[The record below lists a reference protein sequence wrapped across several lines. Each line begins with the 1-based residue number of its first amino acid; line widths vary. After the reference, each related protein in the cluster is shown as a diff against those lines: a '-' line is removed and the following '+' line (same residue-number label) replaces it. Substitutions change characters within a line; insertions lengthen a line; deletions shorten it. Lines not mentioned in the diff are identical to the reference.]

1 MKKTFLANSKVA
13 DHFLASGEKWSGP
26 ASDLISE
33 RLKDELGRDEA
44 LDGAL
49 EQAARVRIGE
59 RVLLAEAAGEEWLA
73 EEWRTPLKSAQD
85 TSGGVHRQEWLAEE
99 WRTPLKSG
107 IPGAH
112 GDPAGRTLVR

>member
-1 MKKTFLANSKVA
+1 MPTTKSAGRSSGGQGFVIGQVA
-13 DHFLASGEKWSGP
+13 A
-26 ASDLISE
+26 
-33 RLKDELGRDEA
+33 DELEVLVGHDVGGG
-44 LDGAL
+44 GAL